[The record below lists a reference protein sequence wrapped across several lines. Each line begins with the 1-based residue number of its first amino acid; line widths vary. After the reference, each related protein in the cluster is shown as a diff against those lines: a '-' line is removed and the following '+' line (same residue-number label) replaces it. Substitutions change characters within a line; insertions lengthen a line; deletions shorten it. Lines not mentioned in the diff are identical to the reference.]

1 MDECDAMSARSR
13 ARNAVDQLEAGGFQV
28 GEVTL
33 QVVGTVGDVV
43 QPWASA
49 AEEAPHRSIGGE
61 GLEKLH
67 GADEGNA
74 DALGR
79 QRFRGRAGL
88 AGKELEH
95 LGTLGDGVDRDPHM
109 VEGSIRV

>member
-1 MDECDAMSARSR
+1 MDECDAISVRSR
-13 ARNAVDQLEAGGFQV
+13 AWNAVDELEAGGFQA
-28 GEVTL
+28 GEVAL

-43 QPWASA
+43 QPWAPA
-49 AEEAPHRSIGGE
+49 AEKAPHRGIGGE

-74 DALGR
+74 DSLGR

-95 LGTLGDGVDRDPHM
+95 TGTLGDGVDGDAHV
-109 VEGSIRV
+109 VEGSVHP